1 MQVHG
6 QRPRCPHGLGGLERR
21 QDWPR
26 DARRDQPSGF
36 QARHHPWRFQHP
48 GTWKLI
54 VNILNLVEVNKARD
68 LGPKFSKKSSLG
80 DLAVRKE
87 CMS

>member
-1 MQVHG
+1 MDGSISPV
-6 QRPRCPHGLGGLERR
+6 
-21 QDWPR
+21 
-26 DARRDQPSGF
+26 
-36 QARHHPWRFQHP
+36 
-48 GTWKLI
+48 
-54 VNILNLVEVNKARD
+54 VNFLNLVEVNKARD